1 MKQLSYVDF
10 YRAMKEFNVNVI
22 VYNSGVNPTIDV
34 VSMELKLLMNYL
46 HRSPMLVL
54 QLLLTKS
61 LRGLMFQIFLR
72 KSKSSS
78 M

>member
-1 MKQLSYVDF
+1 
-10 YRAMKEFNVNVI
+10 MKEFNVNVI

-54 QLLLTKS
+54 LLLLIKS
-61 LRGLMFQIFLR
+61 LMDLTFLIFL
-72 KSKSSS
+72 KKNMSYS